1 MNKEALKIEI
11 NNMFPLK
18 YDGDY
23 IKSLEAIFNRYIALV
38 EEIGDVCSPI
48 DEIKLLCEELLQ
60 VLSLYYDGR
69 RGEAF
74 NVFCQ
79 IMNGKTEGE
88 NLFSKI
94 GSVDIETDKYFF
106 RARERKFGEEF
117 SVKDM
122 FHIPLNKRGIVR
134 TQRYSYPGYPCLYL
148 GNSLYSCYEEMRR
161 IPFDNLMFSAY
172 KVKRA
177 FKVYDMRIPS
187 DVDYEDSENLQNTLR
202 RLPLVFACNVVVK
215 NSEDIFKPEY
225 IIPQML
231 LETIIYNNRKTTE
244 KGMNIL
250 DLNVIWGVI
259 YTSTHINNDFPYGKD
274 YLQNIVLPI
283 INSNDSQNYCQYLAA
298 LFYISKPLCY
308 EYESLKDNTSNI
320 LIEDV
325 GEDALK
331 IQIKNQYAGSKM
343 GYLEEKLKS
352 IECKSL
358 PHCVANIPNNRTIE
372 LDWQGNPVPFEILS
386 DDAWSIG

>member
-1 MNKEALKIEI
+1 
-11 NNMFPLK
+11 
-18 YDGDY
+18 
-23 IKSLEAIFNRYIALV
+23 
-38 EEIGDVCSPI
+38 
-48 DEIKLLCEELLQ
+48 
-60 VLSLYYDGR
+60 
-69 RGEAF
+69 
-74 NVFCQ
+74 
-79 IMNGKTEGE
+79 
-88 NLFSKI
+88 
-94 GSVDIETDKYFF
+94 
-106 RARERKFGEEF
+106 
-117 SVKDM
+117 
-122 FHIPLNKRGIVR
+122 
-134 TQRYSYPGYPCLYL
+134 
-148 GNSLYSCYEEMRR
+148 MRR

-187 DVDYEDSENLQNTLR
+187 DVDYEESENLQNTLR

-308 EYESLKDNTSNI
+308 
-320 LIEDV
+320 
-325 GEDALK
+325 
-331 IQIKNQYAGSKM
+331 
-343 GYLEEKLKS
+343 
-352 IECKSL
+352 
-358 PHCVANIPNNRTIE
+358 
-372 LDWQGNPVPFEILS
+372 
-386 DDAWSIG
+386 